1 MDQLRSY
8 SAGICVCH
16 QRPKAPHDGL
26 QTRLDQDGCF
36 PSVPWVFRGKAKVS
50 EKQANNRGWTSFI
63 AKRYSKDI
71 LESVYIQ
78 SKLPYHILLQSH
90 TTENDAQCEN
100 FKTSENLC
108 WQMCPLS
115 NKCIFFKKDFNT
127 KLWILFKK
135 NVQCSVKKK
144 KSVNQNIPFLSIPPG
159 VTQEKKRQAV
169 DHGHLGGWRV
179 TLLASYSVYY
189 ISMINHLFLW
199 ETQEPSHLV
208 LVGHFPFARP
218 YYVPMRQGYLQ
229 FQGTTGDCLSFPLGE
244 MHKALLLV
252 GSGCIHKIP
261 QTVGLNSTYFHTVLE
276 AVCPR

>member
-36 PSVPWVFRGKAKVS
+36 PSVPWVFRGKAKMS

-115 NKCIFFKKDFNT
+115 NKCIFLKKDFNT
-127 KLWILFKK
+127 KLWTLFKK

-144 KSVNQNIPFLSIPPG
+144 KISQSKYSIPEHSSWSHPG
-159 VTQEKKRQAV
+159 KEKAGCWPWPFGRLK
-169 DHGHLGGWRV
+169 GHSSGQLQC
-179 TLLASYSVYY
+179 LLY
-189 ISMINHLFLW
+189 IN
-199 ETQEPSHLV
+199 
-208 LVGHFPFARP
+208 
-218 YYVPMRQGYLQ
+218 
-229 FQGTTGDCLSFPLGE
+229 D
-244 MHKALLLV
+244 
-252 GSGCIHKIP
+252 
-261 QTVGLNSTYFHTVLE
+261 
-276 AVCPR
+276 